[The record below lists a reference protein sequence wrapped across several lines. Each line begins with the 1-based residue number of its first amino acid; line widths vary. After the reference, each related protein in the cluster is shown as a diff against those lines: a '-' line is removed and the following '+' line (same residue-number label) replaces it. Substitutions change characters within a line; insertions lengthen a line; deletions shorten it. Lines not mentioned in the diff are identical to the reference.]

1 MDDVFDEFEDED
13 PDPAGCRECGAALV
27 DDLSDFVERL
37 CFRCAHRACVAEP
50 LPWGYHLQLLLFQVR
65 TWPLRLRIRRA
76 IAKSGLPF

>member
-37 CFRCAHRACVAEP
+37 CFSWAHRACVAEP
-50 LPWGYHLQLLLFQVR
+50 LPWGYRLQLLLFQVR

-76 IAKSGLPF
+76 IGKSGLPF